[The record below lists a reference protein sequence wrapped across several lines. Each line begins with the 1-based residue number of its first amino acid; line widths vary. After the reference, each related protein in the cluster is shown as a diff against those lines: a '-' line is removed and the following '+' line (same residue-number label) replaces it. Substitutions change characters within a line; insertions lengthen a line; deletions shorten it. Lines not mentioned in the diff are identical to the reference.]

1 MRHYQRTFRR
11 WLFMMHKKLTVKA
24 VIELAAPHTW
34 PASTIPVCLAMMLSV
49 SFTGQFSPYL
59 FFSVLLTSIFLQCA
73 VNTLNDYAD
82 FVKGTDTLENSDDPT
97 DASIIYNNLNPKSA
111 RNVGV
116 AFIALAALSG
126 VYAIYIAGWIPV
138 IFGAVGVAILASY
151 SFSKFPLS
159 HLPIGEI
166 ISGVVMGGIIPL
178 ASYYVFTLQIEPMV
192 IVYCIPAIISIGLI
206 MMTNN
211 ISDIEKDLEAKRK
224 TLPCIL
230 KRDKTSIL
238 LKSLIIVSA
247 ISVCA
252 LAILYFR
259 DGYFLIPLMIGSLVM
274 PFIRLSNGRFVPES
288 RILSMN
294 SILSIHTR
302 LNLYYIAM
310 IAADMIIGALP

>member
-1 MRHYQRTFRR
+1 MHY
-11 WLFMMHKKLTVKA
+11 KKLTMKA
-24 VIELAAPHTW
+24 IVELAAPHTW
-34 PASTIPVCLAMMLSV
+34 PASSIPVCLAAMLSV
-49 SFTGQFSPYL
+49 SLTHQFSQYL

-82 FVKGTDTLENSDDPT
+82 FVKGTDTIENSDDPT
-97 DASIIYNNLNPKSA
+97 DASIIYNELNPKSA

-116 AFIALAALSG
+116 AFIILAAVSG
-126 VYAIYIAGWIPV
+126 IYAIYIAGWIPV
-138 IFGAVGVAILASY
+138 EFGAVGVAVLASY

-159 HLPIGEI
+159 YLPVGEV
-166 ISGVVMGGIIPL
+166 ISGFVMGGIIPL

-192 IVYCIPAIISIGLI
+192 IVYCIPTIISIGLI

-211 ISDIEKDLEAKRK
+211 ISDIEKDHDAKRK

-230 KRDKTSIL
+230 NRDKTSVL
-238 LKSLIIVSA
+238 LKSLIILSA
-247 ISVCA
+247 IFVCT
-252 LAILYFR
+252 LVVVYFR
-259 DGYFLIPLMIGSLVM
+259 NGSFLIPLMIGSIIM
-274 PFIRLSNGRFVPES
+274 PFNRLSNGRFMPES

-310 IAADMIIGALP
+310 IAADLILGAIL

>member
-1 MRHYQRTFRR
+1 MTY
-11 WLFMMHKKLTVKA
+11 KKLTLKA
-24 VIELAAPHTW
+24 IIELAAPHTW

-49 SFTGQFSPYL
+49 SFTSHFSSYL

-73 VNTLNDYAD
+73 VNALNDYAD

-111 RNVGV
+111 RNVGI
-116 AFIALAALSG
+116 AFVALAALSG
-126 VYAIYIAGWIPV
+126 IYAIYISGWIPV
-138 IFGAVGVAILASY
+138 MFGAVGVAILASY

-178 ASYYVFTLQIEPMV
+178 ASYYVFTLQIDPIV
-192 IVYCIPAIISIGLI
+192 ILYCLPTIISIGLI

-211 ISDIEKDLEAKRK
+211 ISDIEKDLEARRK
-224 TLPCIL
+224 TLPCLL
-230 KRDKTSIL
+230 KRDKTSVL
-238 LKSLIIVSA
+238 LKSLIVVSV

-252 LAILYFR
+252 LIILHFR
-259 DGYFLIPLMIGSLVM
+259 NGSFLIPLMVGSLIM
-274 PFIRLSNGRFVPES
+274 PYIRLSNGGFKPES

-310 IAADMIIGALP
+310 IAADLILGALP

>member
-1 MRHYQRTFRR
+1 MTY
-11 WLFMMHKKLTVKA
+11 KKLTMKA

-34 PASTIPVCLAMMLSV
+34 PASTIPVCLAMVLSV
-49 SFTGQFSPYL
+49 SFVGHFSPYL

-97 DASIIYNNLNPKSA
+97 DASIIYNDLNPRSA
-111 RNVGV
+111 KNVGIV
-116 AFIALAALSG
+116 FVALAALSG
-126 VYAIYIAGWIPV
+126 VYAIYIAGWTPV
-138 IFGAVGVAILASY
+138 IFGAIGVAILTSY

-159 HLPIGEI
+159 HLPVGEI

-192 IVYCIPAIISIGLI
+192 IIYCLPTIISIGLI

-211 ISDIEKDLEAKRK
+211 ISDIERDLIVKRK
-224 TLPCIL
+224 TLPCLL

-238 LKSLIIVSA
+238 LKSFIIISI
-247 ISVCA
+247 ISVCT
-252 LAILYFR
+252 LVVIYFR
-259 DGYFLIPLMIGSLVM
+259 NGSFLIPLMIASLIM
-274 PFIRLSNGRFVPES
+274 PYIRLSNGRFVPES
-288 RILSMN
+288 RIISMN